1 MARIVH
7 QAFGSLGDLHPHIA
21 VGAALRARGH
31 DVTIA
36 THKPYRSRVESAG
49 LRMHDMPPDYD
60 SFVNLEDV
68 MRRAVDARNGSRYVL
83 EAFVLPSLRGT
94 TAALLDAG
102 TGADLI
108 IGNPLGMSAVLAAEK
123 LGIPHVHAIF
133 QPLAMFSAHDPSH
146 FGPQPGMDFMY
157 RQGPGV
163 WRWIHKLMRFV
174 SRDWLKPV
182 FAMRAELGLP
192 LTKRHPM
199 FEMWSSTLNL
209 ALFSRELMQPQP
221 DFPPHTVIAG
231 FPFHDR
237 DETGKGAPEALL
249 RFLDAGPAPVVF
261 TLGSAAVF
269 DAGRFYEVA
278 LAASRA
284 LGQRA
289 VLLCGPEGRNR
300 PRALQG
306 RDVHDDV
313 IAVDYAPHSDVFPRA
328 LVNVHQGGVGTT
340 GQALRAG
347 RPMIVVP
354 YSHDQPDNALRCR
367 RLGIARIV
375 ARGRWSVETATRAL
389 RDLLADHQAAGKA
402 AAVGE
407 RVRAERGAEAA
418 ADAIEAALAR

>member
-21 VGAALRARGH
+21 VGAAMRARGH

-36 THKPYRSRVESAG
+36 THAPYRSRVESAG

-60 SFVNLEDV
+60 QFTDLEDV
-68 MRRAVDARNGSRYVL
+68 MRRAMDARDGSRYVL
-83 EAFVLPSLRGT
+83 EAFVLPCLRET

-102 TGADLI
+102 KGAELI

-123 LGIPHVHAIF
+123 LGIPHVHAVL
-133 QPLAMFSAHDPSH
+133 QPLAMFSAHDPPH
-146 FGPQPGMDFMY
+146 FGPQPGMDFLH

-163 WRWIHKLMRFV
+163 LRVLYKLMRFV

-182 FAMRAELGLP
+182 QALRAELGLP
-192 LTKRHPM
+192 PTRRHPM
-199 FEMWSSTLNL
+199 FDMWSSTLNL

-221 DFPPHTVIAG
+221 DFAPNTVITG

-237 DETGKGAPEALL
+237 DETGKGAPEALA
-249 RFLDAGPAPVVF
+249 RFLDAGPAPIVF
-261 TLGSAAVF
+261 TLGSSAVF
-269 DAGRFYEVA
+269 DAGEFYEVA

-284 LGQRA
+284 LGRRA

-306 RDVHDDV
+306 RDVLDDV
-313 IAVDYAPHSDVFPRA
+313 IAVDYAPHSEVFPRA

-347 RPMIVVP
+347 RPMLVMP
-354 YSHDQPDNALRCR
+354 YSHDQPDNALRCK
-367 RLGIARIV
+367 RLGIAGIV
-375 ARGRWSVETATRAL
+375 SRNRWNIDTASRTL
-389 RDLLADHQAAGKA
+389 RTLLADERAAVAA

-418 ADAIEAALAR
+418 ADAIEVALAR

>member
-36 THKPYRSRVESAG
+36 THKPYRSRVESGG

-60 SFVNLEDV
+60 QFTDLEDI
-68 MRRAVDARNGSRYVL
+68 MRRAMDARDGSRYVL
-83 EAFVLPSLRGT
+83 EAFVLPCLRET
-94 TAALLDAG
+94 TAALIDAG
-102 TGADLI
+102 QGADAI

-123 LGIPHVHAIF
+123 LRIPHIHAVL

-146 FGPQPGMDFMY
+146 FGPQPGMDLLY

-163 WRWIHKLMRFV
+163 WRAIYKLMRFI
-174 SRDWLKPV
+174 SREWLKPV
-182 FAMRAELGLP
+182 QALRAELGLP
-192 LTKRHPM
+192 PTKRHPM
-199 FEMWSSTLNL
+199 FDMWSSTLNL

-221 DFPPHTVIAG
+221 DFAPNTVITG

-237 DETGKGAPEALL
+237 DETGKGAPESLL
-249 RFLDAGPAPVVF
+249 RFLDAGPAPIVF
-261 TLGSAAVF
+261 TLGSSAVF
-269 DAGRFYEVA
+269 DAGEFYEVS
-278 LAASRA
+278 LAASRE
-284 LGQRA
+284 LGKRA

-306 RDVHDDV
+306 TDVLDDA
-313 IAVDYAPHSDVFPRA
+313 IAIDYAPHSEVFPRA

-340 GQALRAG
+340 GQALRSG
-347 RPMIVVP
+347 RPMIVMP

-375 ARGRWSVETATRAL
+375 ARGRWNVESATKAL
-389 RDLLADHQAAGKA
+389 GELLADPQAADAA
-402 AAVGE
+402 AAVGA

-418 ADAIEAALAR
+418 ADAIEQALAR